1 MKKLFVL
8 AFIILLV
15 GCKKSET
22 LTPVP
27 QEIIPT
33 SKLILVDKDVATSAL
48 VSVDSTK
55 LTFSSGASGVDKIKV
70 GSVLVSDMTSVA
82 PDGFLRKVTAIST
95 VGGNKVLTTEQAALT
110 DVIEKGNVKFSKTF
124 TDSDIIGVDS
134 TGIDISGDNK
144 KDAMTFSFN
153 FTYDKVVYDQD
164 KDLKTTNDQLRLSG
178 SMNIQPTFEF
188 ELNIDKSRVD
198 KLLMKL
204 SYVNINIIR
213 AEAKLSLANIKEE
226 MVLKTFYLK
235 PFTIYVPVPLLP
247 IPVPVPIADQ
257 WIAIVL
263 GIDGKI
269 SAKISVGAQNI
280 NTSTV
285 GLTYENNTWSS
296 INTQDNSF
304 KILPLSFEGAA
315 KIEPWIMARYEIR
328 PYGLKAS
335 RIYLG
340 ARGSI
345 ISEAILSNAGLGS
358 EVKWG
363 VKFSAKAQVQIF
375 DRAVIDYEKIFY
387 EQEFPFYSKILGF
400 STLTTTGISKITQ
413 FSAQSG
419 GSVSSDGG
427 AEIIAKGVCWN
438 TNPDPTLDNYK
449 TNDGIGAGTFT
460 SNLIGLNPN
469 TTYYVRAYATNS
481 AGTSYGSQVSFI
493 TQPISNGPVSDVDG
507 NTYSTVTIGT
517 QVWMKENLKTT
528 KYNDGTAIP
537 NVTNNAT
544 WTGLTTGAY
553 CWYNNDISYKNPY
566 GALYNWYTVN
576 AGKLCPTGWH
586 VPSDAEWTTLAT
598 YLGGESVAGGKLME
612 TGTSHWISPNT
623 GANNETGFS
632 ALPGGDRDG
641 GIGMFSFIGYTGNWF
656 SYTEFSATN
665 AWYRVMGSGYSIIN
679 KGNVSKKY
687 GFSVRC
693 LRD

>member
-1 MKKLFVL
+1 MIYIVTAFIFLKFEGFDPFQNSVKPKTAFHMKKLIVL
-8 AFIILLV
+8 CLTFAIFFF
-15 GCKKSET
+15 GCKKNDS

-82 PDGFLRKVTAIST
+82 PDGFLRKVTSIST

-124 TDSDIIGVDS
+124 TDSDIIGIDS
-134 TGIDISGDNK
+134 TGVDISGDNK

-164 KDLKTTNDQLRLSG
+164 KDLNTKNDQLRLTG

-188 ELNIDKSRVD
+188 ELNIDNSRVD
-198 KLLMKL
+198 KLMLKL
-204 SYVNINIIR
+204 GYVNTNIIR
-213 AEAKLSLANIKEE
+213 AEAKLSLASIKEE

-235 PFTIYVPVPLLP
+235 PFTIPVVVLGVV
-247 IPVPVPIADQ
+247 IPVPIADQ

-269 SAKISVGAQNI
+269 SAKISVGAQNV

-285 GLTYENNTWSS
+285 GLIYENNIWSS

-328 PYGLKAS
+328 PYGLKVS

-387 EQEFPFYSKILGF
+387 EQEFPFYSKILAF

-427 AEIIAKGVCWN
+427 AEIIAKGVCWS
-438 TNPDPTLDNYK
+438 TNPDPTVDNNK
-449 TNDGIGAGTFT
+449 TNDGIGVGTFT

-469 TTYYVRAYATNS
+469 TTYYVRAYGTNA
-481 AGTSYGSQVSFI
+481 AGVSYGDQISFR
-493 TQPISNGPVSDVDG
+493 
-507 NTYSTVTIGT
+507 
-517 QVWMKENLKTT
+517 
-528 KYNDGTAIP
+528 
-537 NVTNNAT
+537 
-544 WTGLTTGAY
+544 
-553 CWYNNDISYKNPY
+553 
-566 GALYNWYTVN
+566 
-576 AGKLCPTGWH
+576 
-586 VPSDAEWTTLAT
+586 
-598 YLGGESVAGGKLME
+598 
-612 TGTSHWISPNT
+612 TSAQI
-623 GANNETGFS
+623 
-632 ALPGGDRDG
+632 
-641 GIGMFSFIGYTGNWF
+641 
-656 SYTEFSATN
+656 
-665 AWYRVMGSGYSIIN
+665 
-679 KGNVSKKY
+679 
-687 GFSVRC
+687 
-693 LRD
+693 